1 VTRIFGWSADS
12 SGCEWYRIRVPL
24 KALEQAYG
32 YDVMTGQKLPDAQV
46 LTAMGSEPLWRPDV
60 LIGQRVVNPGPS
72 ALWQA
77 LAGAQGLPVNSY
89 DVPEWAYAV
98 LRGDAE
104 RPRLV
109 FELDDDLWNVDPSN
123 TRAYQFFSDMKI
135 IANMDRNLL
144 VADAVTVT
152 TEPLAAQVRQHTDA
166 PVFVV
171 PNYLPDWLPVPIDE
185 IEYRAQ
191 QGRDSDIWG
200 PLPPSRTVI
209 GWAGSNTHRNDVAE
223 CSSAVKRFIDR
234 SPMTELYTIGA
245 PWPGIMTSQQRHS
258 EWANSVPD
266 FYRLLDFDIGLAPLR
281 PSVFNRS
288 KSAIKVME
296 YGALGIVPVASNVGP
311 YADYIRSGYD
321 GVLVDRPHEWSGALR
336 ALTEYSKVRAEMA
349 RAAWEKAKDNTIGKH
364 VHEWK
369 AVIDA
374 VTK

>member
-1 VTRIFGWSADS
+1 VTRVFGWSADS

-24 KALEQAYG
+24 KALELVYG

-77 LAGAQGLPVNSY
+77 LAGAQALPVGSY
-89 DVPEWAYAV
+89 DVPQWAHAA

-123 TRAYQFFSDMKI
+123 IRAYQFFSDMKI
-135 IANMDRNLL
+135 IANLNRNLL

-171 PNYLPDWLPVPIDE
+171 PNYLPDWLPGNYSPGTDGWSLMDLHD
-185 IEYRAQ
+185 RS
-191 QGRDSDIWG
+191 G
-200 PLPPSRTVI
+200 RTVI
-209 GWAGSNTHRNDVAE
+209 GWAGSNTHRDDVAE
-223 CSSAVKRFIDR
+223 CSSAVKRFVDR
-234 SPMTELYTIGA
+234 SPMTELHTIGA
-245 PWPGIMTSQQRHS
+245 PWPCIMTSQQRHTS
-258 EWANSVPD
+258 WANSVPD
-266 FYRLLDFDIGLAPLR
+266 FYRSLDFDIGLAPLR
-281 PSVFNRS
+281 PTVFNRS

-311 YADYIRSGYD
+311 YAEYIEPGED
-321 GVLVDRPHEWSGALR
+321 GILVDRAHEWSARLR
-336 ALTEYSKVRAEMA
+336 DLVSDVEYRVYLTR
-349 RAAWEKAKDNTIGKH
+349 RAWEKAKDNTIGKH